1 MATAYHVSARA
12 ACIYLTRDPPSAF
25 AAPNRRPFRWPGY
38 RSILSKITWFGS
50 GTADEIF
57 LKIDVN
63 PKDDRLTKEEFN
75 AAKLS

>member
-1 MATAYHVSARA
+1 MPECRYHGNEEA
-12 ACIYLTRDPPSAF
+12 
-25 AAPNRRPFRWPGY
+25 
-38 RSILSKITWFGS
+38 ITNFFGS
-50 GTADEIF
+50 GTAADEIF

>member
-1 MATAYHVSARA
+1 MLEEAITNFRQRYH
-12 ACIYLTRDPPSAF
+12 
-25 AAPNRRPFRWPGY
+25 
-38 RSILSKITWFGS
+38 

-75 AAKLS
+75 AAKLT

>member
-1 MATAYHVSARA
+1 MPIPWYHGNEEA
-12 ACIYLTRDPPSAF
+12 
-25 AAPNRRPFRWPGY
+25 
-38 RSILSKITWFGS
+38 ITNFFGS

-63 PKDDRLTKEEFN
+63 AKDDRLTKEEFN